1 MTFFVCYENENKAII
16 NYLSVNV
23 VISHD
28 HKFKTGKLT
37 YKVVIRD
44 IFNRPSIVWAFSASL
59 IAVYILSHGRCTII
73 YLLHSYISK
82 LRPHVVL
89 KIQNY
94 LQSQANTNLLFICI
108 YQSSFWVP
116 NDNFENISQI
126 QCVYL
131 MMLKY
136 FWPGSI
142 AFPLLDTN

>member
-44 IFNRPSIVWAFSASL
+44 IFHRPSIVWAFSASL

-94 LQSQANTNLLFICI
+94 LQSMPIRIYFLFAYINLHFGFQMIISKIYHKYNVFI
-108 YQSSFWVP
+108 
-116 NDNFENISQI
+116 
-126 QCVYL
+126 
-131 MMLKY
+131 
-136 FWPGSI
+136 
-142 AFPLLDTN
+142 